1 MLHSCPVAT
10 CRSAPLAGN
19 LERGLKE
26 PSIAMLVEM
35 GLLLRPHDRQHF
47 LWELYV

>member
-1 MLHSCPVAT
+1 MLHNCPAAP

-19 LERGLKE
+19 LETGLTK
-26 PSIAMLVEM
+26 PSVTMSVEM